1 MGKPAATPV
10 ATTAANRA
18 RRTGGYQYTPNR
30 RIVNQR
36 PGVKFPAFKPKVA
49 AATSAA
55 YNRKWLEKAN
65 AEKKPFE
72 EEVMSTTFGKENVN
86 KLVAACKAATESE
99 VSESNR
105 LLNDDYIYSVQIT
118 SHRVPHVP
126 VHLSRM

>member
-1 MGKPAATPV
+1 MGKPAATRV
-10 ATTAANRA
+10 ATTPANRA

-36 PGVKFPAFKPKVA
+36 PGAPKVA

-72 EEVMSTTFGKENVN
+72 EEVMKTTFGKENVE
-86 KLVAACKAATESE
+86 KLVSACKAATESE